1 MLRAVTRRSADI
13 ACGGHSSYLSTTHS
27 HPDKR
32 KAEAERIRQKYS
44 DRIPVICEKVEKSD
58 IPTIDKKKYLV
69 PADLT
74 VGQFVYVIRKRIKL
88 SPEKAIFIFVDDI
101 LPPTAALMS
110 AIYEEH
116 KWVCVG
122 HLTAGTRTASCTS
135 CTHQRTR
142 LASGLSCRSR
152 RRCRSAVVL

>member
-1 MLRAVTRRSADI
+1 MVRSKFKDE
-13 ACGGHSSYLSTTHS
+13 
-27 HPDKR
+27 HPFDKR

-116 KWVCVG
+116 KDEDG
-122 HLTAGTRTASCTS
+122 FLYIMYASENTFGE
-135 CTHQRTR
+135 
-142 LASGLSCRSR
+142 LGFEELSE
-152 RRCRSAVVL
+152 